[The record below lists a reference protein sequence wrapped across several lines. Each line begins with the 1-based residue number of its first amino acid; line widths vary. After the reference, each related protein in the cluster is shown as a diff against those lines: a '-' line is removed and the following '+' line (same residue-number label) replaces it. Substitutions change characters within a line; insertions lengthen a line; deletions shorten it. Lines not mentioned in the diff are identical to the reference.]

1 MLDTGKVSTI
11 ADFFVIATAE
21 SERQAKAIVDEI
33 EKRMKQHR
41 KRPLGVEGETTSG
54 WVLLDYGDVIVHL
67 FDTGTRDFYDLED
80 LWSNAPVVVRMQ

>member
-1 MLDTGKVSTI
+1 MDTGKVSTI
-11 ADFFVIATAE
+11 TDYFVIATAE
-21 SERQAKAIVDEI
+21 NDRQAKAIVDEV
-33 EKRMKQHR
+33 EKRMKEQR
-41 KRPLGVEGETTSG
+41 KAPLSVEGESSSG